1 MVRSQGA
8 GPDSDDV
15 KRPQALLA
23 RFDQWQRRRTRPA
36 FVVGVFKKFSEDRA
50 GQLAALIAYYSFF
63 SLFPLLLVLTTSLGF
78 VFGGNSTLQHKI
90 AGSALTQIPVVGDS
104 LQTGALQG
112 HGVGLVVGLV
122 GALWAGMAAMGAAQ
136 HAMNSVWDVPR
147 RERPGFFHARLRS
160 LVMLGVLG
168 VGLIGSVVLS
178 SLASALA
185 GLSIVAQ
192 IVLALGTVALNIAVM
207 GLTFRALTDQRLTV
221 GQIMPGAVFAGVM
234 QYGFQTLGATLVA
247 QRIKGASDV
256 YGTFATVIG
265 LLTYFYALA
274 QVLVFAAE
282 INVVRAARL
291 YPRSLFG
298 GEPTEADEQAHLRRA
313 RHLQAM

>member
-1 MVRSQGA
+1 
-8 GPDSDDV
+8 V
-15 KRPQALLA
+15 KRLTSSLQ
-23 RFDQWQRRRTRPA
+23 RFDRWQRLRTWRA
-36 FVVGVFKKFSEDRA
+36 FVVGVFKKFGEDRA

-63 SLFPLLLVLTTSLGF
+63 SLFPLLLVLTTSLGYI
-78 VFGGNSTLQHKI
+78 FGGNAELQHKI
-90 AGSALTQIPVVGDS
+90 AGSALSQIPVVGDS

-112 HGVGLVVGLV
+112 HGVGLVVGLI
-122 GALWAGMAAMGAAQ
+122 GALWAGMGAMGAAQ
-136 HAMNSVWDVPR
+136 NAMNTVWDVPR
-147 RERPGFFHARLRS
+147 RDRPRFFHKRLRS

-178 SLASALA
+178 ALASTL
-185 GLSIVAQ
+185 GWLPIGAQ
-192 IVLALGTVALNIAVM
+192 IVLAFGTVALNIAVM
-207 GLTFRALTDQRLTV
+207 GLAFRALTDEPLTV
-221 GQIMPGAVFAGVM
+221 RQILPGAVVAGVL
-234 QYGFQTLGATLVA
+234 QYGLQTLGTTLVA

-282 INVVRAARL
+282 INVVRVARL

-298 GEPTEADEQAHLRRA
+298 GEPTDADERAHLRRA
-313 RHLQAM
+313 RSAPDPGPVE